1 MTFKVI
7 DTKTGKEPTERV
19 VDNIAKKGGL
29 MTMDIDQFFVGED
42 GEIVLAD
49 DCGNVTYVD
58 GERFRVRVDDEYL
71 KELNWYE
78 PSVKEEVLR
87 RKIAEEVKDKM
98 YQMCVCLNVQ
108 ESVLNI
114 ILDNNQPFESH
125 CHRDCKNTTC
135 DLWGEE

>member
-19 VDNIAKKGGL
+19 INNIAKKGGL

-49 DCGNVTYVD
+49 DCGSVIYLD
-58 GERFRVRVDDEYL
+58 RERFVIKVDDR
-71 KELNWYE
+71 ELRQE
-78 PSVKEEVLR
+78 
-87 RKIAEEVKDKM
+87 IAEEVKDKM

-135 DLWGEE
+135 DLWGKE

>member
-7 DTKTGKEPTERV
+7 DTKTGKEPTRRV
-19 VDNIAKKGGL
+19 VQNIKNKVAER
-29 MTMDIDQFFVGED
+29 TMDIDQFFVGQD
-42 GEIVLAD
+42 GALALLD
-49 DCGNVTYVD
+49 EYGRIISVD
-58 GERFRVRVDDEYL
+58 MERFEVEMNEAKLRAEIASEVRE
-71 KELNWYE
+71 
-78 PSVKEEVLR
+78 
-87 RKIAEEVKDKM
+87 KM

-135 DLWGEE
+135 DLWGKE